1 MLRDLAWNGNCRYN
15 AELRGSAMRRND
27 MARKTLTSLVLLA
40 AASPLFAASLQQPPP
55 SVAPPGNPN
64 TLYCMHVDPITGSN
78 VQTIQC
84 WTRAEWAEQDVD
96 VDKEWAKN
104 GVKIIG

>member
-1 MLRDLAWNGNCRYN
+1 
-15 AELRGSAMRRND
+15 
-27 MARKTLTSLVLLA
+27 MARKILISFGLLA
-40 AASPLFAASLQQPPP
+40 AASPLVAASVQQPQPNA
-55 SVAPPGNPN
+55 APPGNPG

-84 WTRAEWAEQDVD
+84 WTREEWAEQDVD

-104 GVKIIG
+104 GVKVIG

>member
-1 MLRDLAWNGNCRYN
+1 
-15 AELRGSAMRRND
+15 
-27 MARKTLTSLVLLA
+27 MARRHLILALSMILA
-40 AASPLFAASLQQPPP
+40 APVYAATFDSNPPTGAPQGSP
-55 SVAPPGNPN
+55 G

-84 WTRAEWAEQDVD
+84 WTRDEWWDQGVD

-104 GVKIIG
+104 GVRTQG

>member
-1 MLRDLAWNGNCRYN
+1 
-15 AELRGSAMRRND
+15 
-27 MARKTLTSLVLLA
+27 MARKTLIWLVSLA
-40 AASPLFAASLQQPPP
+40 AASPLFAASVQQPPP
-55 SVAPPGNPN
+55 NVPPRGNPD

-84 WTRAEWAEQDVD
+84 WTREEWAEQDVD

-104 GVKIIG
+104 GVRVIG